1 MGLCT
6 KSGFK
11 GKRLGTA
18 MAKLVNVWRDDDPVD
33 LTRRQMPL
41 IVDENLTMIMDI
53 NGLGAICDNPLVR
66 GKQLDEFTKKLDML
80 TKEEIK
86 ASFKVTCKDMLAIL
100 GQAVP
105 CIGCRRSVERL
116 FYDLM
121 KSGHPALDPL
131 IITPEGLLSIKD
143 DVLGSPQL
151 LCTMLQGHS
160 TRLNSLVERQPR
172 SKKSRRCVLH
182 SLEIQR
188 MRPLPSAWRE
198 VWDCMELPC
207 RQELALIETDTL
219 DATLDTYLRKHR
231 FCGECRTK
239 VILASSLLTTEPEPA
254 KETGY
259 VAALY
264 SGIKR
269 CIQDRHVHLPTSTDY
284 INTLIGRAQPELMG
298 RERHAKTLEIAQ
310 EEVLTCLGICVAE
323 RLHRV
328 HRRLREEETV
338 CKVLAAVAV
347 DALSRNFEMAVEV
360 KQGISQLE
368 LLYEELTREEIAKK
382 QRREKL
388 RLKRKKKKERRYETE
403 EKENTC
409 ECLSKRQSGSCETQC
424 VCADSKPTTQNVDR
438 HKLQVLDPKN
448 EGPPT
453 CKCPDCTKKSTSS
466 ISQSQSQTQ
475 LAFPKKTSNLQKNGF
490 KKDLSESKSKF
501 TTNQTK
507 KHNTPV
513 KNLSEEEL
521 FEACESCKDCSEKIE
536 DDDWHSL
543 EDCKHSMTKDI
554 VHGWIGK
561 PSKRYMWIEMKKR
574 FELSIS
580 ERKSR
585 SSSEQSS
592 QDCGY
597 SSEHNISSSSLPS
610 TPEGSEVACS
620 DGCCNHERD
629 CHDIRSSDKLVHSN
643 SSISLLKEKG
653 GGLTLTQMLEES
665 HLSDDEEKESY
676 IPAEEVLEFKSR
688 MCQVLEKRQE
698 LRQTLRK
705 RFAILCSHHKPFTI
719 PN

>member
-1 MGLCT
+1 
-6 KSGFK
+6 
-11 GKRLGTA
+11 
-18 MAKLVNVWRDDDPVD
+18 MAKLVDVWRDDYPVD
-33 LTRRQMPL
+33 MTRRQMPL

-53 NGLGAICDNPLVR
+53 NGLGAICDSPLVC
-66 GKQLDEFTKKLDML
+66 GKELDEFIRKFNML

-86 ASFKVTCKDMLAIL
+86 ASFEVTCKDMLAIL

-105 CIGCRRSVERL
+105 CVGCRRSVERL
-116 FYDLM
+116 FYALM

-131 IITPEGLLSIKD
+131 VITPEGLLSIKD
-143 DVLGSPQL
+143 DVLESPQL

-160 TRLNSLVERQPR
+160 ARLNSLVEGQPR
-172 SKKSRRCVLH
+172 NKKSRRCVLH

-188 MRPLPSAWRE
+188 MRPPPSAWKE
-198 VWDCMELPC
+198 VWDCMDHSC
-207 RQELALIETDTL
+207 RLELALIESNTL
-219 DATLDTYLRKHR
+219 EATLDTYLRKHR

-239 VILASSLLTTEPEPA
+239 VLLAFSLLTTEPEPE
-254 KETGY
+254 KEKGY
-259 VAALY
+259 VASLY
-264 SGIKR
+264 AGIRR
-269 CIQDRHVHLPTSTDY
+269 CIRDRHVHIPTNPLY
-284 INTLIGRAQPELMG
+284 MGNLIGRTQPELMG

-310 EEVLTCLGICVAE
+310 EEVLTCLGMCVAE

-347 DALSRNFEMAVEV
+347 DALSRNFQMAVEV

-368 LLYEELTREEIAKK
+368 LLYEELTREEIAKQ

-409 ECLSKRQSGSCETQC
+409 DCSSKKQSGNSDTSC
-424 VCADSKPTTQNVDR
+424 VCADSKPTTQNIDQ

-448 EGPPT
+448 KGPPT
-453 CKCPDCTKKSTSS
+453 CKCPDCVKKSKSS
-466 ISQSQSQTQ
+466 ISRSQSQTQ
-475 LAFPKKTSNLQKNGF
+475 LAFPKKSSNVQKTTI
-490 KKDLSESKSKF
+490 KKSSSESKTKIS
-501 TTNQTK
+501 TNQIK
-507 KHNTPV
+507 KSTPI

-521 FEACESCKDCSEKIE
+521 FDACESCKCDLSEKIE
-536 DDDWHSL
+536 NDHWHNL
-543 EDCKHSMTKDI
+543 EDCKHPMTKEI
-554 VHGWIGK
+554 VDAWIGK
-561 PSKRYMWIEMKKR
+561 PSKRCNMWIEMKKR

-629 CHDIRSSDKLVHSN
+629 IRPSDKLVHSS
-643 SSISLLKEKG
+643 SSISLLKERG
-653 GGLTLTQMLEES
+653 GGLTLTQMLEDS
-665 HLSDDEEKESY
+665 YLSGDEEKESY

>member
-1 MGLCT
+1 
-6 KSGFK
+6 
-11 GKRLGTA
+11 
-18 MAKLVNVWRDDDPVD
+18 MAKLVDVWRDDEPVD
-33 LTRRQMPL
+33 LTRREMPL
-41 IVDENLTMIMDI
+41 IVDEKLTMIMDI
-53 NGLGAICDNPLVR
+53 HDLGAICDSPLVC
-66 GKQLDEFTKKLDML
+66 GKELDEFTRKLRML

-86 ASFKVTCKDMLAIL
+86 ASFEVTCKDMLAIL

-105 CIGCRRSVERL
+105 CVGCRRSVERL

-131 IITPEGLLSIKD
+131 VITPKGLLSIKD
-143 DVLGSPQL
+143 DVLESPQL

-160 TRLNSLVERQPR
+160 NRLNSLVEEQPR
-172 SKKSRRCVLH
+172 NKKSRRCVLH

-188 MRPLPSAWRE
+188 MRPPPSAWKE
-198 VWDCMELPC
+198 VWDCMAYSC
-207 RQELALIETDTL
+207 RSELALIEGDAL
-219 DATLDTYLRKHR
+219 EATLDTYLRKHR

-239 VILASSLLTTEPEPA
+239 VLLAFSLLTTEPEPE
-254 KETGY
+254 KEKGY
-259 VAALY
+259 VPSLY
-264 SGIKR
+264 RGIRR
-269 CIQDRHVHLPTSTDY
+269 CIHNRHVHIPTNPNYMDNLMKRT
-284 INTLIGRAQPELMG
+284 QPELMG

-310 EEVLTCLGICVAE
+310 EEVLTCLAMCVAE

-328 HRRLREEETV
+328 HRRLKEEETV

-347 DALSRNFEMAVEV
+347 DALSRNFQMAVEV

-368 LLYEELTREEIAKK
+368 LLYEELTREEIAKQ

-409 ECLSKRQSGSCETQC
+409 DCSSKRQNGNSDTTC
-424 VCADSKPTTQNVDR
+424 VCADSKPTTQNIDQ

-448 EGPPT
+448 KGPPT
-453 CKCPDCTKKSTSS
+453 CKCSDCVKKSKSS
-466 ISQSQSQTQ
+466 ISRSESQTQ
-475 LAFPKKTSNLQKNGF
+475 LAFPQKSSNMQKNVIKKGF
-490 KKDLSESKSKF
+490 PEPKSKIV
-501 TTNQTK
+501 TNQAK
-507 KHNTPV
+507 KSSTPV

-521 FEACESCKDCSEKIE
+521 FDTCESCKDFSEKIE
-536 DDDWHSL
+536 NNHWHTL
-543 EDCKHSMTKDI
+543 EDCKDPMTKEI
-554 VHGWIGK
+554 VDAWIGK
-561 PSKRYMWIEMKKR
+561 PSKRCNMWIEMKKR

-585 SSSEQSS
+585 SLSEQSS
-592 QDCGY
+592 QDCGC

-610 TPEGSEVACS
+610 TPEGSEVACN
-620 DGCCNHERD
+620 DGCCNHEKD
-629 CHDIRSSDKLVHSN
+629 CHDIRPFDKLVHSS
-643 SSISLLKEKG
+643 SSISFLKERD
-653 GGLTLTQMLEES
+653 GGLTLTQMLEDS
-665 HLSDDEEKESY
+665 YLSGDEEKESY

>member
-1 MGLCT
+1 
-6 KSGFK
+6 
-11 GKRLGTA
+11 
-18 MAKLVNVWRDDDPVD
+18 
-33 LTRRQMPL
+33 
-41 IVDENLTMIMDI
+41 
-53 NGLGAICDNPLVR
+53 
-66 GKQLDEFTKKLDML
+66 ML

-86 ASFKVTCKDMLAIL
+86 ASFEVTCKDMLAIL

-105 CIGCRRSVERL
+105 CVGCRRSVERL

-131 IITPEGLLSIKD
+131 VITPEGLLSIKD
-143 DVLGSPQL
+143 DVLESPQL

-160 TRLNSLVERQPR
+160 TRLNSLVEGQPR
-172 SKKSRRCVLH
+172 NKKSRRCVLH

-188 MRPLPSAWRE
+188 MRPPPSAWKE
-198 VWDCMELPC
+198 VWDCMDHSC
-207 RQELALIETDTL
+207 RLALSLIESNSL
-219 DATLDTYLRKHR
+219 EATLDTYLRKHR

-239 VILASSLLTTEPEPA
+239 VLLAFSLLTTEPEPE
-254 KETGY
+254 KEKGY
-259 VAALY
+259 VASLY
-264 SGIKR
+264 YGIRR
-269 CIQDRHVHLPTSTDY
+269 CIRDRHVHIPTNPYFMD
-284 INTLIGRAQPELMG
+284 NLMGRIQPELMG

-310 EEVLTCLGICVAE
+310 EEVLTCLAMCVAE
-323 RLHRV
+323 RLHRI

-347 DALSRNFEMAVEV
+347 DALSRNFQMAVEV

-368 LLYEELTREEIAKK
+368 LLYEELTREEIAKQ

-388 RLKRKKKKERRYETE
+388 RLKRKKKKERRYEIE

-409 ECLSKRQSGSCETQC
+409 DCSSKKQSGSSDTP
-424 VCADSKPTTQNVDR
+424 CACGDSKPTTQNIDQ

-448 EGPPT
+448 KGPPT
-453 CKCPDCTKKSTSS
+453 CKCPDCVKKSKSG
-466 ISQSQSQTQ
+466 ISRSQNQTQ
-475 LAFPKKTSNLQKNGF
+475 LAFPKKSSNMQKNTI
-490 KKDLSESKSKF
+490 KKHSELKTKISA
-501 TTNQTK
+501 NQTK
-507 KHNTPV
+507 KSNIPV

-521 FEACESCKDCSEKIE
+521 FDACESCKDLSEKIE
-536 DDDWHSL
+536 NDHWHHL
-543 EDCKHSMTKDI
+543 GDYKDSMTKGI
-554 VHGWIGK
+554 VDAWIGK
-561 PSKRYMWIEMKKR
+561 PGKRCNMWIEMKKR

-629 CHDIRSSDKLVHSN
+629 CHDIRPSEKLVHS
-643 SSISLLKEKG
+643 SSGISLLKERG
-653 GGLTLTQMLEES
+653 GGLTLTQMLEDS
-665 HLSDDEEKESY
+665 YLSGDEEKESY

-698 LRQTLRK
+698 LRQTLRR

>member
-1 MGLCT
+1 
-6 KSGFK
+6 
-11 GKRLGTA
+11 
-18 MAKLVNVWRDDDPVD
+18 MAKLVDVWRDDDPVD
-33 LTRRQMPL
+33 LTRRQMPF
-41 IVDENLTMIMDI
+41 IVDENLTMVMDI
-53 NGLGAICDNPLVR
+53 NGLGAICDSPLVC
-66 GKQLDEFTKKLDML
+66 GKELDEFTRKFNML

-86 ASFKVTCKDMLAIL
+86 ASFEVTCKDMLAIL

-105 CIGCRRSVERL
+105 CVGCRRSVERL

-131 IITPEGLLSIKD
+131 VITPEGLLSIKD
-143 DVLGSPQL
+143 DVLESPQL

-160 TRLNSLVERQPR
+160 TRLNSLVEGQPR
-172 SKKSRRCVLH
+172 NKKSRRCVLH

-188 MRPLPSAWRE
+188 MRPPPSAWKE
-198 VWDCMELPC
+198 VWDCMDHSC
-207 RQELALIETDTL
+207 RLALSLIESNSL
-219 DATLDTYLRKHR
+219 EATLDTYLRKHR

-239 VILASSLLTTEPEPA
+239 VLLAFSLLTTEPEPE
-254 KETGY
+254 KEKGY
-259 VAALY
+259 VASLY
-264 SGIKR
+264 YGIRR
-269 CIQDRHVHLPTSTDY
+269 CIRDRHVHIPTNPYFMD
-284 INTLIGRAQPELMG
+284 NLMGRIQPELMG

-310 EEVLTCLGICVAE
+310 EEVLTCLAMCVAE
-323 RLHRV
+323 RLHRI

-347 DALSRNFEMAVEV
+347 DALSRNFQMAVEV

-368 LLYEELTREEIAKK
+368 LLYEELTREEIAKQ

-388 RLKRKKKKERRYETE
+388 RLKRKKKKERRYEIE

-409 ECLSKRQSGSCETQC
+409 DCSSKKQSGSSDTPCIC
-424 VCADSKPTTQNVDR
+424 GDSKPTTQNIDQ

-448 EGPPT
+448 KGPPT
-453 CKCPDCTKKSTSS
+453 CKCPDCVKKSKSG
-466 ISQSQSQTQ
+466 ISRSQSQTQ
-475 LAFPKKTSNLQKNGF
+475 LAFPKKSSNMQKNTI
-490 KKDLSESKSKF
+490 KKHSELKTKIPA
-501 TTNQTK
+501 NQTK
-507 KHNTPV
+507 KSNIPV

-521 FEACESCKDCSEKIE
+521 FDACESCKDLSEKIE
-536 DDDWHSL
+536 NDHWHNL
-543 EDCKHSMTKDI
+543 GDYKDSMTKGI
-554 VHGWIGK
+554 VDAWIGK
-561 PSKRYMWIEMKKR
+561 PSKRCNMWIEMKKR

-629 CHDIRSSDKLVHSN
+629 CHDIRPSEKLVHSS
-643 SSISLLKEKG
+643 SSISLLKERG
-653 GGLTLTQMLEES
+653 GGLTLTQMLEDS
-665 HLSDDEEKESY
+665 YLSGDEEKESY

-698 LRQTLRK
+698 LRQTLRR

>member
-1 MGLCT
+1 MA
-6 KSGFK
+6 
-11 GKRLGTA
+11 RL
-18 MAKLVNVWRDDDPVD
+18 VDVWRDDDPVD

-53 NGLGAICDNPLVR
+53 NGLEAICDSPLVC
-66 GKQLDEFTKKLDML
+66 GKELDEFTRKLNML

-86 ASFKVTCKDMLAIL
+86 ASFEVTCKDMLAIL
-100 GQAVP
+100 GQVVP
-105 CIGCRRSVERL
+105 CVGCRRSVERL

-131 IITPEGLLSIKD
+131 MITPEGLLTIKD
-143 DVLGSPQL
+143 EILESPQL
-151 LCTMLQGHS
+151 LCTMLQEHS
-160 TRLNSLVERQPR
+160 TRLNSLVEGQPR
-172 SKKSRRCVLH
+172 NKKSRRCALH

-188 MRPLPSAWRE
+188 MRPPPNAWQE
-198 VWDCMELPC
+198 VWDCMDHSCHL
-207 RQELALIETDTL
+207 ELALIESDTL
-219 DATLDTYLRKHR
+219 EATLDTYLRNHR

-239 VILASSLLTTEPEPA
+239 VLLAFSLLTTEPEPE
-254 KETGY
+254 KEKGY
-259 VAALY
+259 VASLY
-264 SGIKR
+264 AGIRR
-269 CIQDRHVHLPTSTDY
+269 CIHDRHVHIPTNPRYMGD
-284 INTLIGRAQPELMG
+284 LIGRTQPELMG

-310 EEVLTCLGICVAE
+310 EEVLTCLGMCVAE

-328 HRRLREEETV
+328 HRRLKEEATV

-347 DALSRNFEMAVEV
+347 DALSRNFQMAVEV

-368 LLYEELTREEIAKK
+368 LLYEELTREEIAKQ

-403 EKENTC
+403 EKENAC
-409 ECLSKRQSGSCETQC
+409 DCSNKRQSGNSDTSCI
-424 VCADSKPTTQNVDR
+424 CADSKPTTQNIDQ
-438 HKLQVLDPKN
+438 HKLQVLDPKIKS
-448 EGPPT
+448 PPT
-453 CKCPDCTKKSTSS
+453 CKCSDCVRKSKSGITR
-466 ISQSQSQTQ
+466 SQSQTQ
-475 LAFPKKTSNLQKNGF
+475 LAFPKKVSNVQKNTT
-490 KKDLSESKSKF
+490 KKSSTESKKIAV
-501 TTNQTK
+501 NQTK
-507 KHNTPV
+507 KNNAPV

-521 FEACESCKDCSEKIE
+521 FDACESCKDLSEKIE
-536 DDDWHSL
+536 NHHWHNL
-543 EDCKHSMTKDI
+543 EDCKDPTTKEI
-554 VHGWIGK
+554 VDAWIGK
-561 PSKRYMWIEMKKR
+561 PSKRCNMWIEMKKR

-610 TPEGSEVACS
+610 TPEGSEVACN

-629 CHDIRSSDKLVHSN
+629 CHDLRLSNKLVHSS
-643 SSISLLKEKG
+643 SSISLLKERG
-653 GGLTLTQMLEES
+653 GGLTLTQMLEDS
-665 HLSDDEEKESY
+665 YLSGDEEKESY

>member
-1 MGLCT
+1 
-6 KSGFK
+6 
-11 GKRLGTA
+11 

-41 IVDENLTMIMDI
+41 IVDESLTMIMDVK
-53 NGLGAICDNPLVR
+53 GLGAICDSPIVR
-66 GKQLDEFTKKLDML
+66 GKQLDEFSRKLDML

-86 ASFKVTCKDMLAIL
+86 ASFEVTCKDMLAIL

-105 CIGCRRSVERL
+105 CVGCRRSVERL

-131 IITPEGLLSIKD
+131 VITPEGLLSIKD
-143 DVLGSPQL
+143 DILESPQL

-160 TRLNSLVERQPR
+160 ARLNSLVERQPR
-172 SKKSRRCVLH
+172 NKKSRRCVLH

-188 MRPLPSAWRE
+188 MRPLPSAWKE

-207 RQELALIETDTL
+207 RQELALIETDIL

-239 VILASSLLTTEPEPA
+239 VLLASSLLTSEPEPT
-254 KETGY
+254 KEKGY

-269 CIQDRHVHLPTSTDY
+269 CIRDRHVHLPTSTDY
-284 INTLIGRAQPELMG
+284 ISTLIGRAQPELMG

-328 HRRLREEETV
+328 HRRLKEEETV

-347 DALSRNFEMAVEV
+347 DALSRNFQMAVEV

-368 LLYEELTREEIAKK
+368 LLYEELTREEIAKQ

-388 RLKRKKKKERRYETE
+388 RLKRKKKKERRYEAE

-409 ECLSKRQSGSCETQC
+409 DCSSKRKSGNSEVCC
-424 VCADSKPTTQNVDR
+424 VCADAKPTTQNLDR

-448 EGPPT
+448 KGPPT
-453 CKCPDCTKKSTSS
+453 CKCPDCLKKSKS
-466 ISQSQSQTQ
+466 IISEAQSQSQ
-475 LAFPKKTSNLQKNGF
+475 LAFPKKSSNLQKNSM
-490 KKDLSESKSKF
+490 KKGSSESKTKMTAS
-501 TTNQTK
+501 QTK
-507 KHNTPV
+507 KNNTPV
-513 KNLSEEEL
+513 KILSEEEL
-521 FEACESCKDCSEKIE
+521 FETCKSCKGFSEKI
-536 DDDWHSL
+536 DNDHWHSL
-543 EDCKHSMTKDI
+543 EDCKDPMTKEI
-554 VHGWIGK
+554 VDAWIGQ
-561 PSKRYMWIEMKKR
+561 PSKRYNMWIEMKKR

-629 CHDIRSSDKLVHSN
+629 CHDIQSSDKLVHSN
-643 SSISLLKEKG
+643 SSISLLKERG
-653 GGLTLTQMLEES
+653 GGPTLTQMLEDS
-665 HLSDDEEKESY
+665 YLSDDEEKESY
-676 IPAEEVLEFKSR
+676 IPAEDVLEFKSR

-719 PN
+719 PR

>member
-1 MGLCT
+1 
-6 KSGFK
+6 
-11 GKRLGTA
+11 

-41 IVDENLTMIMDI
+41 IVDENLTMIMDV
-53 NGLGAICDNPLVR
+53 NGLGAICASPLVR
-66 GKQLDEFTKKLDML
+66 GKQLDEFTRKLDML

-86 ASFKVTCKDMLAIL
+86 ASFEVTCKDMLTIL

-105 CIGCRRSVERL
+105 CVGCRRSVERL
-116 FYDLM
+116 FDDLM

-131 IITPEGLLSIKD
+131 IITPDGLLSISD
-143 DVLGSPQL
+143 DILESPQL

-160 TRLNSLVERQPR
+160 ARLNNLVEKQPR
-172 SKKSRRCVLH
+172 NKKSRRCVLH

-188 MRPLPSAWRE
+188 MRPPPSAWRE

-231 FCGECRTK
+231 FCAECRTK
-239 VILASSLLTTEPEPA
+239 VLLASSILTTEHEPA

-269 CIQDRHVHLPTSTDY
+269 CIPDRHVHLPTSTDY
-284 INTLIGRAQPELMG
+284 ISTLIGRAQPELMG

-323 RLHRV
+323 RLHKV

-338 CKVLAAVAV
+338 YKVLAAVAV
-347 DALSRNFEMAVEV
+347 DALSRNFQMAVEV

-368 LLYEELTREEIAKK
+368 LLYEELTREEIAKQ

-403 EKENTC
+403 EKENSCHCSNERRSGNSETC
-409 ECLSKRQSGSCETQC
+409 CICME
-424 VCADSKPTTQNVDR
+424 VKPTTQNIDR

-448 EGPPT
+448 KGPPT
-453 CKCPDCTKKSTSS
+453 CKCPDCLKKAKIPS
-466 ISQSQSQTQ
+466 IIQSQSQTQ
-475 LAFPKKTSNLQKNGF
+475 LPYSTKKISSPQKSSSKKTT
-490 KKDLSESKSKF
+490 SESKTKVSQSQIEE
-501 TTNQTK
+501 TNSEI
-507 KHNTPV
+507 KHF
-513 KNLSEEEL
+513 SEEEL
-521 FEACESCKDCSEKIE
+521 FESCDSCKDFSDKTE
-536 DDDWHSL
+536 DEQWHNL
-543 EDCKHSMTKDI
+543 DDCKDPVTKEL
-554 VHGWIGK
+554 VGAWIGE
-561 PSKRYMWIEMKKR
+561 PSKRYTIWIEMKKR
-574 FELSIS
+574 FELSMAD
-580 ERKSR
+580 RKSR

-597 SSEHNISSSSLPS
+597 SSEHNISSPSIPS

-620 DGCCNHERD
+620 DGCCNHEGD
-629 CHDIRSSDKLVHSN
+629 CHDIRTSDKLVHSN
-643 SSISLLKEKG
+643 SSISLLKERG
-653 GGLTLTQMLEES
+653 GGPTLTQMLEDCY
-665 HLSDDEEKESY
+665 LSDDEEKESY

-705 RFAILCSHHKPFTI
+705 RFAILCSHHKPFII
-719 PN
+719 PH